1 MKRFQ
6 LGTGLI
12 LMSVSWIGIG
22 FNSPRLPLLGSRAIA
37 AETPA
42 AQGSLPPLIDREL
55 FFGDPEIIGAQL
67 SPDGQFL
74 AFQKALDDVM
84 NVWVKGIDEP
94 MEADRPVTA
103 DAERPIH
110 IYFWSA
116 DGRYILYAQDQG
128 GNENFQIYA
137 VEPEL
142 LGEAAPTVRNL
153 TSIEGVSA
161 QIYGVPKQTPNDI
174 IIGLNDRDPRFH
186 DVYQLDLTTGER
198 TLIYENDENVAG
210 WMADSEGTVRVAYRQ
225 TLEGGNETLVIQNGA
240 LTPIYTCAIEETC
253 YPIHFHPDGQQVYL
267 MTNRNQDLIQLELLD
282 LATGQ
287 SQLVEADPEN
297 QVDFGGAVFSEAT
310 DELIATAYV
319 GDRVRIYPQEDQF
332 AADVAFLQQQF
343 PNDELSLTSLTQD
356 DQLALIGVQSDVNPG
371 SMYLFD
377 RSTQTL
383 EKLYDYRPELSSDA
397 LATMEPV
404 RYTARDGLEIP
415 AYLTLPPG
423 AAPENLPVI
432 IIPHGGPW
440 ARDVWG
446 YNPFAQFLA
455 NRGYAVFQPN
465 FRGSTGYGKDFL
477 NAGNYEWGT
486 GAMQHDITDGV
497 QYLIDEGIADPE
509 RIGIFGASYGGYAT
523 LAGLAFTPERYAAGA
538 SFVGPSNLIT
548 LLDSI
553 PAYWAPIRA
562 TFTQRM
568 GDPENPSDRARLEAQ
583 SPLFFADQIQA
594 PLLVIQGANDP
605 RVKQAESDQ
614 IVVAL
619 RELNQPVEY
628 LVAPDEGHGFIKEN
642 NLLASM
648 AALERFFAEHLG
660 GRYQAEMSPAIEAQL
675 AALTVDVDTVTA
687 NTPDEPDV
695 ADIDPAVYSRYVG
708 TYQLL
713 PEMQVDIRVEDEQ
726 LVAQATDQ
734 EAFTLYPTSE
744 TEFFAPS
751 DDISIQFEVSPE
763 GTVSGFTL
771 YQLGQELFAPKLD

>member
-6 LGTGLI
+6 LGAGLI
-12 LMSVSWIGIG
+12 LISVSGIG
-22 FNSPRLPLLGSRAIA
+22 LGVNSPLVSLGMNRAIA
-37 AETPA
+37 AETPV
-42 AQGSLPPLIDREL
+42 AQDTLPPLLDREL

-67 SPDGQFL
+67 SPDGRFL
-74 AFQKALDDVM
+74 AFQKPLDGVM

-94 MEADRPVTA
+94 MEAARPVTA
-103 DAERPIH
+103 DTERPIH

-128 GNENFQIYA
+128 GNENFQLYA
-137 VEPEL
+137 VEPESL
-142 LGEAAPTVRNL
+142 SETRNL
-153 TSIEGVSA
+153 TPIDGISA
-161 QIYGVPKQTPNDI
+161 QIYGVPKQTPNEI

-186 DVYQLDLTTGER
+186 DVYRLDLTTGER
-198 TLIYENDENVAG
+198 TLIIQNDDNVAG
-210 WMADSEGTVRVAYRQ
+210 WMADSQGEVRVAYRQ
-225 TLEGGNETLVIQNGA
+225 TPEGANETLVVNDGA
-240 LTPIYTCAIEETC
+240 MTPVYICAIEETC
-253 YPIHFHPDGQQVYL
+253 YPVHFHPDGQQVYL
-267 MTNRNQDLIQLELLD
+267 ATNRDQDLIQLELLD
-282 LATGQ
+282 LTTGQ

-297 QVDFGGAVFSEAT
+297 QVDFGEAVFSEAT

-319 GDRVRIYPQEDQF
+319 GDRVRIYPQDDDF
-332 AADVAFLQQQF
+332 AADFAFLQQQF
-343 PNDELSLTSLTQD
+343 PDDELSLASLTQD

-371 SMYLFD
+371 AMYLFD
-377 RSTQTL
+377 RNAQTL
-383 EKLYDYRPELSSDA
+383 EKLYDYRPEIASDS
-397 LATMEPV
+397 LATMQPV

-423 AAPENLPVI
+423 VASEDLPVI
-432 IIPHGGPW
+432 IFPHGGPW

-509 RIGIFGASYGGYAT
+509 RVGIFGASYGGYAT

-562 TFTQRM
+562 TFTERL
-568 GDPENPSDRARLEAQ
+568 GNPDNPSDRARLEAQ

-619 RELNQPVEY
+619 RELDQPVEY

-660 GRYQAEMSPAIEAQL
+660 GRYQAEMSPAVEAQL
-675 AALTVDVDTVTA
+675 QALTVDIDTVTA
-687 NTPDEPDV
+687 NPLDEPEV
-695 ADIDPAVYSRYVG
+695 TDIDPAVYSRYVG

-713 PEMQVDIRVEDEQ
+713 PEMQVNIRVEDEQ
-726 LVAQATDQ
+726 LIAQATDQ
-734 EAFTLYPTSE
+734 EAFALYPTSE
-744 TEFFAPS
+744 TEFFAQS
-751 DDISIQFEVSPE
+751 DDIAIEFKVSSE

-771 YQLGQELFAPKLD
+771 YQLGQEFFAPKLD